1 MVEGPPFIR
10 ARILAVFGC
19 ALAACAGPAPPP
31 DATAGREEQ
40 RELLAKT
47 TPTAAGVAA
56 QAGPGAPVADGGA
69 EGRPGR
75 LLVYS
80 AITGHV
86 PLEEKADRDP
96 NDPRLSPAEREAARA
111 RSIESEI
118 EEELSKQEELSAEET
133 SGSAAPPTPDLPDL
147 GADPMSAPPA
157 PQPRAL
163 PESLFESQ
171 PMTIPAGAWQNP
183 RTLEVVR
190 RSLDAD
196 RDGKPEE
203 LRYLDAT
210 SGALVRREL
219 DRDFD
224 GQLDAW
230 ISYQGGEPVTQV
242 LDENGD
248 GRLDAWESYAND
260 LLAARAV
267 DTDADGVQ
275 DVFYRYEGGDLV
287 QKRADRNNDGTVDR
301 TDTFRERRRQRTEE
315 DRDLDGVIETWTTWG
330 AVDGREVVVRIE
342 RDSRAR
348 GKPDVFE
355 TYETVG
361 GETRIARR
369 EEDLNG
375 DGTIDV
381 VSTYEGGKLV
391 QRAISDEALSPL

>member
-10 ARILAVFGC
+10 ARVLAALVC
-19 ALAACAGPAPPP
+19 ALAACAGPAPPT
-31 DATAGREEQ
+31 DTAAGREEQ

-47 TPTAAGVAA
+47 TPTAAGAAA
-56 QAGPGAPVADGGA
+56 QAGPTAPAPAGSA

-86 PLEEKADRDP
+86 PLEEKAQDP
-96 NDPRLSPAEREAARA
+96 DDPRLSPEEREAARA
-111 RSIESEI
+111 RSIETEI
-118 EEELSKQEELSAEET
+118 EEELSKQEQLAVDELPRAE
-133 SGSAAPPTPDLPDL
+133 PPPDTDL
-147 GADPMSAPPA
+147 GVAGADPMAAPPA
-157 PQPRAL
+157 PEPRAL

-183 RTLEVVR
+183 RTLDVLR

-196 RDGKPEE
+196 RDGQPEE
-203 LRYLDAT
+203 LRYLDAE
-210 SGALVRREL
+210 SGVLIRREL

-224 GQLDAW
+224 GRIDAW

-248 GRLDAWESYAND
+248 GRLDAWESYAAGR
-260 LLAARAV
+260 LAARAV

-275 DVFYRYEGGDLV
+275 DVFYRYEGEDLV
-287 QKRADRNNDGTVDR
+287 EKRADRNNDGTLDR
-301 TDTFRERRRQRTEE
+301 IDTFRERRRQRTQE

-330 AVDGREVVVRIE
+330 AVDGREVVVRVE

-369 EEDLNG
+369 EEDLDG
-375 DGTIDV
+375 DGSIDI
-381 VSTYEGGKLV
+381 VSTYQGGKLV

>member
-10 ARILAVFGC
+10 VRILAALAC
-19 ALAACAGPAPPP
+19 ALAGCAGKAPAP
-31 DATAGREEQ
+31 DAAAGREEH

-47 TPTAAGVAA
+47 TPTAAGAAA
-56 QAGPGAPVADGGA
+56 QAPPGAPAPDGSA

-86 PLEEKADRDP
+86 PLDQKAGRDP
-96 NDPRLSPAEREAARA
+96 NDPSLSPAEREAARA
-111 RSIESEI
+111 RSIETEI
-118 EEELSKQEELSAEET
+118 EEELSKQEEI
-133 SGSAAPPTPDLPDL
+133 SGDEATRAALPPAVDLPDT
-147 GADPMSAPPA
+147 GADPMAAPAA

-163 PESLFESQ
+163 PDSLFESQ

-196 RDGKPEE
+196 RDGQPEE
-203 LRYLDAT
+203 LRYEDAT
-210 SGALVRREL
+210 SGVLIRREL

-224 GQLDAW
+224 GRLDAW
-230 ISYQGGEPVTQV
+230 ISYQGDEPVTQV
-242 LDENGD
+242 LDENRD
-248 GRLDAWESYAND
+248 ERVDAWESYAGGR
-260 LLAARAV
+260 LAARAV

-275 DVFYRYEGGDLV
+275 DTFYRYEGEDLAE
-287 QKRADRNNDGTVDR
+287 KRVDANNDGAIDR
-301 TDTFRERRRQRTEE
+301 IDTFRERRRQRTEE
-315 DRDLDGVIETWTTWG
+315 DRNLDGVVETWTTWG
-330 AVDGREVVVRIE
+330 AVDGREVVVRVE

-375 DGTIDV
+375 DGSIDI